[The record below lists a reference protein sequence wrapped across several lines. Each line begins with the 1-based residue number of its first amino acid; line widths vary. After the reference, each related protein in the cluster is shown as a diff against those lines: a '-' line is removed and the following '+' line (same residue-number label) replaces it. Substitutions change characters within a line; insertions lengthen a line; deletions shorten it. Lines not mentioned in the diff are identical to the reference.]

1 MNLQDIITY
10 REYQEKESEYNSNKR
25 KNNVSNNL
33 YTPREYEN
41 NQQKLSS
48 SRKKEVEVI
57 DGNNLNN
64 DIEKEDKNNSSNYS
78 YTRSNRIEK
87 EIENNINN
95 NNKENINNLNN
106 NDNKEGTGDGDII
119 DELISKIR
127 TKQDLGIRR
136 EVRRKSLSNL
146 DEELKLG
153 LKQLDKIQTKCNK
166 KLNLKSQ
173 INFEGSK
180 KYKEVMFEFNKTFN
194 GSKFKGPQYKYGTYY
209 NYKSIKILKPEIYF
223 HKERKKDQSYK
234 YIKRKENPF
243 YLSCIDGKAIIGG
256 ERKNPEDNLEYIL
269 RGIRTPA
276 NKRKEFN
283 NNLKRQR
290 SYSTD
295 KRNINEQNQSFSDFG
310 IRKVNYYN
318 KNYFLEELDRI
329 HDLLFS

>member
-1 MNLQDIITY
+1 MNLQDIITQ
-10 REYQEKESEYNSNKR
+10 REYQEKESGYNSNKR
-25 KNNVSNNL
+25 KNNASNNL

-87 EIENNINN
+87 EIENNIN

-194 GSKFKGPQYKYGTYY
+194 GSKFKGPQYKHGTYY

-256 ERKNPEDNLEYIL
+256 ERKNPEDNLENIL

-283 NNLKRQR
+283 NNFKRQR

>member
-1 MNLQDIITY
+1 
-10 REYQEKESEYNSNKR
+10 
-25 KNNVSNNL
+25 
-33 YTPREYEN
+33 
-41 NQQKLSS
+41 
-48 SRKKEVEVI
+48 
-57 DGNNLNN
+57 
-64 DIEKEDKNNSSNYS
+64 
-78 YTRSNRIEK
+78 
-87 EIENNINN
+87 
-95 NNKENINNLNN
+95 
-106 NDNKEGTGDGDII
+106 
-119 DELISKIR
+119 
-127 TKQDLGIRR
+127 
-136 EVRRKSLSNL
+136 
-146 DEELKLG
+146 
-153 LKQLDKIQTKCNK
+153 
-166 KLNLKSQ
+166 
-173 INFEGSK
+173 
-180 KYKEVMFEFNKTFN
+180 MFEFNKTFN
-194 GSKFKGPQYKYGTYY
+194 GSKFKGPQYKHGTYY

-234 YIKRKENPF
+234 YMKRKENPF